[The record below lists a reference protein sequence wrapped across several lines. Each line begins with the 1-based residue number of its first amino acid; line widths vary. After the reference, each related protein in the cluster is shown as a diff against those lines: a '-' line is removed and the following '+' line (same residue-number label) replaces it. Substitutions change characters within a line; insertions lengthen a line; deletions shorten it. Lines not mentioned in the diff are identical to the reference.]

1 MDTVKEDLKD
11 SQKMNELL
19 KGNGRTGF
27 PGQKKAV
34 ADEISSKMEAEIERR
49 TKRKYEQNSD
59 ELKQKSYRL
68 KQKEKR
74 TF

>member
-1 MDTVKEDLKD
+1 ME
-11 SQKMNELL
+11 
-19 KGNGRTGF
+19 GRDFLGR
-27 PGQKKAV
+27 KKAV